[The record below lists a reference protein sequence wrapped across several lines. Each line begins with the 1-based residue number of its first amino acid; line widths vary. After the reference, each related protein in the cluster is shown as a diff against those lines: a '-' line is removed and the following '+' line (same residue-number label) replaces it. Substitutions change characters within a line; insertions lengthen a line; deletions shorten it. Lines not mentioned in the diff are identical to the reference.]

1 MVLASMLISGG
12 VAGLI
17 WLPAFFGSAYTYGT
31 TFQAGL
37 GFTGIA
43 VALLG
48 RNQPLGMVVGALL
61 FAFLT
66 AQSNSLQL
74 LTDISPNVV
83 QITQGVAVLA
93 VVVAYELVRRA
104 RVRLEQR
111 AVADTPRIQAEE
123 VTA

>member
-1 MVLASMLISGG
+1 M
-12 VAGLI
+12 
-17 WLPAFFGSAYTYGT
+17 PAFFGDAHNYGT

-48 RNQPLGMVVGALL
+48 RNQPIGIVFGALL

-66 AQSNSLQL
+66 EQANP
-74 LTDISPNVV
+74 LTSSADISPDIV
-83 QITQGVAVLA
+83 QITQGVIVLA
-93 VVVAYELVRRA
+93 VVIAYEVVRRY

-111 AVADTPRIQAEE
+111 TVAEQLAADPGSTEE
-123 VTA
+123 VPA